1 MLPNEKVVDSFS
13 QILKD
18 LTEKFKKSN
27 VRTQLGQVL
36 DLMRNIVKA
45 MDKSQVLDDCSNL
58 LDTYKV
64 KVDKL
69 ASLKKRVKQGDK
81 ACIEVLKQRKDIDE
95 TVDALNQE
103 RMLIEL
109 TLEEL
114 AKLNQTDFNIQLIPQ
129 ETLQQTD
136 LEQLRGRLQVSM
148 IELVREKC

>member
-1 MLPNEKVVDSFS
+1 
-13 QILKD
+13 
-18 LTEKFKKSN
+18 
-27 VRTQLGQVL
+27 
-36 DLMRNIVKA
+36 

-114 AKLNQTDFNIQLIPQ
+114 AKLNQTDFNIQLIP
-129 ETLQQTD
+129 
-136 LEQLRGRLQVSM
+136 
-148 IELVREKC
+148 